1 MDGDL
6 IRVLLVDDH
15 PVVREGLRGF
25 LSTCAGVKVVGEAA
39 DGREAVRL
47 GRELRPDVVL
57 MDLSLPGLDGLEATR
72 QMAAAAPSVKV
83 LLLTVSAEP
92 AYLREAARAGAC
104 GYLLKDASPSE
115 LREALDIVRRGDAFH
130 TSGSASALRESAD
143 ELARGGTSTS
153 PALTG
158 REREILGGILNG
170 RTSREIAEALGLSA
184 RTVESHRLRLR
195 RKLGA
200 RSAAELARRALEL
213 GLGPR
218 HGAP

>member
-1 MDGDL
+1 MDGSV

-15 PVVREGLRGF
+15 PVVREGLRSF
-25 LSTCAGVKVVGEAA
+25 LASRDEVTVVGEAA
-39 DGREAVRL
+39 DGRDAVRL

-72 QMAAAAPSVKV
+72 QLAAAAPGVKV

-104 GYLLKDASPSE
+104 GYLLKDASPSD
-115 LREALDIVRRGDAFH
+115 LLQSLKAVAGGGPFH
-130 TSGSASALRESAD
+130 ASGSAAALRESAD
-143 ELARGGTSTS
+143 ELARGRTSTR
-153 PALTG
+153 PALTE
-158 REREILGGILNG
+158 RERRILTEILGG
-170 RTSREIAEALGLSA
+170 RTSREIAAGLGLSA

-200 RSAAELARRALEL
+200 RSTAELARRALEE
-213 GLGPR
+213 GMGPK
-218 HGAP
+218 GTAP